1 MSNAATGI
9 SGVEGMGVLETVKAH
24 VVENFLFGDDSR
36 IDPKTDFLESG
47 ILDST
52 GVLELIGFLEEK
64 FGIRVEDDEVVPD
77 NMNSLEKIT
86 FYILKKT
93 GKTQPA

>member
-1 MSNAATGI
+1 MTTAGD
-9 SGVEGMGVLETVKAH
+9 GMNSLEIVKAH
-24 VVENFLFGDDSR
+24 IVENFLFGDDRR
-36 IDPKTDFLESG
+36 IAPDTDFIENG

-64 FGIRVEDDEVVPD
+64 FGIRVEDDELVPD

-86 FYILKKT
+86 RYIARKT
-93 GKTQPA
+93 GKIQPA

>member
-1 MSNAATGI
+1 MNNAAAGI
-9 SGVEGMGVLETVKAH
+9 TGVEGMDVLETIKAY

-36 IDPKTDFLESG
+36 IDPDIEFLENG

-52 GVLELIGFLEEK
+52 GVLELVGFLEEK
-64 FGIRVEDDEVVPD
+64 FGIRVEDDELVPD

-86 FYILKKT
+86 HYISKKT
-93 GKTQPA
+93 GKSQPV

>member
-1 MSNAATGI
+1 MD
-9 SGVEGMGVLETVKAH
+9 VLDTVRAF

-36 IDPKTDFLESG
+36 IGPDTSFLKGG

-64 FGIRVEDDEVVPD
+64 FSIRVEDDEVVPD
-77 NMNSLEKIT
+77 NLDSLNKIAL
-86 FYILKKT
+86 YISKKT
-93 GKTQPA
+93 AKNQPV

>member
-1 MSNAATGI
+1 MD
-9 SGVEGMGVLETVKAH
+9 VLETVKTYI
-24 VVENFLFGDDSR
+24 VENFLFGDDSR
-36 IDPKTDFLESG
+36 ISPDTDFLENG

-52 GVLELIGFLEEK
+52 GVLELVGFLEEK

-86 FYILKKT
+86 LYISKKT
-93 GKTQPA
+93 GKSQPA

>member
-1 MSNAATGI
+1 MI
-9 SGVEGMGVLETVKAH
+9 DGMNPLEIVKAH
-24 VVENFLFGDDSR
+24 IVENFLFGDDRR
-36 IDPKTDFLESG
+36 IAPDTDFIKNG

-64 FGIRVEDDEVVPD
+64 FGIRVEDDELVPD

-86 FYILKKT
+86 RYIARKT
-93 GKTQPA
+93 GKIQPA

>member
-1 MSNAATGI
+1 MNS
-9 SGVEGMGVLETVKAH
+9 LEIVKAYI
-24 VVENFLFGDDSR
+24 VENFLFGDDSR
-36 IDPKTDFLESG
+36 IGPETDFLENG

-64 FGIRVEDDEVVPD
+64 FGIQVDDDEVVPD

-86 FYILKKT
+86 RYISKKI
-93 GKTQPA
+93 GKIHPV